1 MQSSGQVTGATQAK
15 ERLYTQLAGS
25 FGRMNRALVQTSN
38 LCELL
43 QQDLH
48 AMRTFV
54 GLDAAMLMTVAASLN
69 VDHDDRTLN
78 FCHIIVQ
85 SLVIVTEKKQ
95 SGVNSEKRERL
106 VLCYAVVIFRL
117 KSL

>member
-54 GLDAAMLMTVAASLN
+54 GLDAAMLMTIAASLN
-69 VDHDDRTLN
+69 ADHGEEESTEHASDEQFTDAKKLN
-78 FCHIIVQ
+78 
-85 SLVIVTEKKQ
+85 SD
-95 SGVNSEKRERL
+95 
-106 VLCYAVVIFRL
+106 FR
-117 KSL
+117 

>member
-1 MQSSGQVTGATQAK
+1 MQSSGQPATGAIQAK

-43 QQDLH
+43 QMDLH

-69 VDHDDRTLN
+69 NDPEEEEEGGKGSAARV
-78 FCHIIVQ
+78 
-85 SLVIVTEKKQ
+85 STEPGRD
-95 SGVNSEKRERL
+95 SRG
-106 VLCYAVVIFRL
+106 
-117 KSL
+117 

>member
-1 MQSSGQVTGATQAK
+1 MQSSGQVPTGATQAK

-43 QQDLH
+43 QTDLD

-69 VDHDDRTLN
+69 VDSEEEYTEHTS
-78 FCHIIVQ
+78 VEQ
-85 SLVIVTEKKQ
+85 SIDKKT
-95 SGVNSEKRERL
+95 
-106 VLCYAVVIFRL
+106 
-117 KSL
+117 

>member
-69 VDHDDRTLN
+69 VDHGEEESTQHASDEQFTDP
-78 FCHIIVQ
+78 
-85 SLVIVTEKKQ
+85 KK
-95 SGVNSEKRERL
+95 S
-106 VLCYAVVIFRL
+106 
-117 KSL
+117 

>member
-1 MQSSGQVTGATQAK
+1 MQSSGQPATGAIQAK

-43 QQDLH
+43 QMDLH

-54 GLDAAMLMTVAASLN
+54 GLDAAMWVKTANCSSFEVVP
-69 VDHDDRTLN
+69 VDTQGSFDVFT
-78 FCHIIVQ
+78 
-85 SLVIVTEKKQ
+85 
-95 SGVNSEKRERL
+95 G
-106 VLCYAVVIFRL
+106 
-117 KSL
+117 

>member
-1 MQSSGQVTGATQAK
+1 MTSSIVQDEYLLGTDPVFSMQGVQAPTGATQAK

-43 QQDLH
+43 QMDLH

-54 GLDAAMLMTVAASLN
+54 GLDAAT
-69 VDHDDRTLN
+69 
-78 FCHIIVQ
+78 
-85 SLVIVTEKKQ
+85 
-95 SGVNSEKRERL
+95 
-106 VLCYAVVIFRL
+106 
-117 KSL
+117 